1 MSEVSERLL
10 DALAGRYPALAA
22 CRDDIAAACDTLIG
36 AYEEGH
42 KLLLCGNGGSAADC
56 EHIAGEL
63 LKGFERRRPL
73 SEEVR
78 GRLAAQGREGELLA
92 EKLQQALPA
101 LSLCGHPS
109 LATAFANDVDPALV
123 FAQLV
128 AALGSAGDVLLAIST
143 SGAAENVMQAARTAR
158 ALGLGTIGLSGMGGG
173 GLAALCDVLIDVPGE
188 STPEVQELHVPVYHH
203 LCRAVEAHFF
213 SDQRDLLSR
222 GLNPKGKGES

>member
-1 MSEVSERLL
+1 MSEVTEKLL
-10 DALAGRYPALAA
+10 DALVARHPALVG

-36 AYEEGH
+36 AYAGGR

-73 SEEVR
+73 PEEVR
-78 GRLAAQGREGELLA
+78 GRLAAQGPEGEMLA
-92 EKLQQALPA
+92 GKLQQALPA
-101 LSLCGHPS
+101 ISLCGHPS
-109 LATAFANDVDPALV
+109 LATAFANDVDATLV

-128 AALGSAGDVLLAIST
+128 AALGIAGDVLLAIST
-143 SGAAENVMQAARTAR
+143 SGAAANVMHAARAAR
-158 ALGLGTIGLSGMGGG
+158 ALGLGTIGLSGRGGG

-188 STPEVQELHVPVYHH
+188 STAEVQELHVPVYHY

-213 SDQRDLLSR
+213 GD
-222 GLNPKGKGES
+222 

>member
-1 MSEVSERLL
+1 VSEVSEKLL
-10 DALAGRYPALAA
+10 DALVARHPDLAA
-22 CRDDIAAACDTLIG
+22 CRDDIAAARDSLIR

-73 SEEVR
+73 PEEFR
-78 GRLAAQGREGELLA
+78 RRLAAQGREGELLA

-109 LATAFANDVDPALV
+109 LATAFANDVDPTLV

-143 SGAAENVMQAARTAR
+143 SGAAENVMHAARAAR
-158 ALGLGTIGLSGMGGG
+158 ALGLGTIGLAGRGGG
-173 GLAALCDVLIDVPGE
+173 ALAAVCDVLIDVPGE
-188 STPEVQELHVPVYHH
+188 STAEIQELHVPVYHH

-213 SDQRDLLSR
+213 D
-222 GLNPKGKGES
+222 G

>member
-1 MSEVSERLL
+1 MSEVSEKLL
-10 DALAGRYPALAA
+10 DALVARHPDLAA
-22 CRDDIAAACDTLIG
+22 CRDDIAAARDSLIR

-73 SEEVR
+73 PEESR
-78 GRLAAQGREGELLA
+78 RRLAAQGREGELLA
-92 EKLQQALPA
+92 EKLQRALPA
-101 LSLCGHPS
+101 ISLCGHPS
-109 LATAFANDVDPALV
+109 LATAFANDVDPLLV

-143 SGAAENVMQAARTAR
+143 SGAAENVMHAARAAR
-158 ALGLGTIGLSGMGGG
+158 ALGLGTIGLSGRGGE

-188 STPEVQELHVPVYHH
+188 STAEVQELHVPVYHH

-213 SDQRDLLSR
+213 GD
-222 GLNPKGKGES
+222 